1 MDCNLSEL
9 PVVKAP
15 FDPLEFIAT
24 LDRYT
29 DAKYQFLRY
38 QADGQ
43 RSMLDHFKTQSEIEL
58 GRLIENLS
66 RLQQKEKPI

>member
-1 MDCNLSEL
+1 MDTELSILL
-9 PVVKAP
+9 PLAKERKP

-29 DAKYQFLRY
+29 DAKFQYLRY

-43 RSMLDHFKTQSEIEL
+43 RSMLEHFKDQSDLEL
-58 GRLIENLS
+58 GRLIEIIS
-66 RLQQKEKPI
+66 RR